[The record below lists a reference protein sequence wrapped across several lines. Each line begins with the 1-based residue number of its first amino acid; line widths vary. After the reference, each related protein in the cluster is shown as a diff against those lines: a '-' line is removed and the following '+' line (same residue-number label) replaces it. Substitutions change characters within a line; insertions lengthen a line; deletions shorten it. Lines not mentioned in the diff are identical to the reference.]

1 MLFGPSRHFYKIKL
15 AVKIKRKSRLLNKR
29 LMSTWPA
36 FAPPE
41 ADGKTFAK
49 ELSTLSLSKKLTC
62 TGKEYIFIH
71 HSTHS
76 LTPS

>member
-1 MLFGPSRHFYKIKL
+1 MLFGLSKLFYRIKL
-15 AVKIKRKSRLLNKR
+15 AVKIKRKLKLLNKR
-29 LMSTWPA
+29 PMSTWPA
-36 FAPPE
+36 SAPLE